1 MQNRH
6 IGLLI
11 ATVISVFTAN
21 SQTLSDALPTG
32 KALGLPTTVTGMT
45 VVDGYIYCST
55 KSLAL
60 HVKENS
66 GMLSSVV
73 PHQVTNEDKS
83 TVNYA
88 IRNPQSGELF
98 YTKKSLFGASRLYHF
113 IKEAN
118 GSSKSVQIKP
128 GGRNIAVEHPTFS
141 EDGSFIV
148 FSAKSGD
155 SHGGKDLYVTV
166 KTEQG
171 WSMPKNLDSINTTG
185 DETCPYIWNGYLFFA
200 TNGRNGSFGGSD
212 IYALRLNAEIKAEDN
227 PHSETTVTY
236 GKLQHLPYPFNSE
249 RDERAILVNDGLT
262 YVVQAGDS
270 NSMGDILNSYDC
282 TPDMIAL
289 SGTVRDKK
297 GHPQPR
303 AQVTLISRDRK
314 RLTTTTDG
322 EGHYQLL
329 LRKDRMYFITYGK
342 VTYCNED
349 FFLTTSR
356 EGDETLIEERFHD
369 VALVSF
375 DPGQYIELQTLFG
388 DDASIELTAE
398 GRSKLISIIGFL
410 KGNPGV
416 EVQMTMYCGLTKDDE
431 FNKILADKRAQAIR
445 EYVTGQVPNAEKL
458 NVSSGGN
465 LDLKKNTTSVNDLLT
480 IKLGLF

>member
-1 MQNRH
+1 MRTRH
-6 IGLLI
+6 IVLLI
-11 ATVISVFTAN
+11 ATAVSVFTAN
-21 SQTLSDALPTG
+21 GQTLSDAMPTG
-32 KALGLPTTVTGMT
+32 KALSLPATVTGMT

-60 HVKENS
+60 FVKENN

-73 PHQVTNEDKS
+73 PQRMTNDDKAI
-83 TVNYA
+83 VNYA
-88 IRNPQSGELF
+88 MRNPQSGELF

-113 IKEAN
+113 VKEAN
-118 GSSKSVQIKP
+118 GSSKSEQIKP

-155 SHGGKDLYVTV
+155 SHGGKDLYVTI
-166 KTEQG
+166 KTDQG
-171 WSMPKNLDSINTTG
+171 WSMPKNLDSINTVG
-185 DETCPYIWNGYLFFA
+185 DETCPYMWNGYLFFA
-200 TNGRNGSFGGSD
+200 SNGQSGSLGGSD
-212 IYALRLNAEIKAEDN
+212 IYAVKLNAEIKAVDSL
-227 PHSETTVTY
+227 HSETDVSY

-249 RDERAILVNDGLT
+249 RDERAILVNNGHT

-270 NSMGDILNSYDC
+270 NAMGDILTSYDC

-289 SGTVRDKK
+289 SGIVRDKK

-303 AQVTLISRDRK
+303 TQITLQSSDRK
-314 RLTTTTDG
+314 RSTTTTDG
-322 EGHYQLL
+322 DGHYQLL
-329 LRKDRMYFITYGK
+329 LRKDRIYTITYGK

-349 FFLTTSR
+349 FFITTCR
-356 EGDETLIEERFHD
+356 EGNDALIEDRFHD
-369 VALVSF
+369 VALASF

-398 GRSKLISIIGFL
+398 GRSKLSPIIGFL

-431 FNKILADKRAQAIR
+431 FNQILADKRAQAVR

-458 NVSSGGN
+458 SVSSGGK